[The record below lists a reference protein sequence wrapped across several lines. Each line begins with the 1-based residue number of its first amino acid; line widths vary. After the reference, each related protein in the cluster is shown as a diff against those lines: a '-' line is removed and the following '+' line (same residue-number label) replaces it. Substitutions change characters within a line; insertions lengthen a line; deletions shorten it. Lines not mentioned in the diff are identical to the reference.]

1 MFVGALALMASPM
14 NFDLISLS
22 TNPTKW
28 SDTLKQFIGQLTTNG
43 LNVFD
48 HFVGLVLKGLI
59 KQL

>member
-28 SDTLKQFIGQLTTNG
+28 SDTLKQFIGQLTTNC